1 MYWEEKTEDSVVYKV
16 PEDIID
22 LVFKIKCKA
31 LPIDHAEVL
40 SQQIGKF
47 LPWMLTDQGAAIHMI
62 HVAESANGWMRPTG
76 EDEII
81 NVSHRTKM
89 TLRIPSERFDDVNA
103 LVGKTLDIAGHPL
116 VVGKP
121 TKKVLSKMTTIF
133 SRYIDTNGEEDEGE
147 FLEAMQKEL
156 KSKNIRI
163 KKMMSGLIVPHT
175 FSDGVRL
182 TRKLML
188 SDLDVEES
196 VILQEQGIGNAQQY
210 GFGIF
215 LPHKGIDAVNKT
227 QDK

>member
-1 MYWEEKTEDSVVYKV
+1 MYWEEKTEDSVAYKV
-16 PEDIID
+16 PEDVID
-22 LVFKIKCKA
+22 LVFKIKCKS

-40 SQQIGKF
+40 SQQIEKH
-47 LPWMLTDQGAAIHMI
+47 LPWMITDKGAAIHMI
-62 HVAESANGWMRPTG
+62 HVAESANGWIRPNG
-76 EDEII
+76 EDDII

-89 TLRIPSERFDDVNA
+89 TLRIPSHRLDDVNT
-103 LVGKTLDIAGHPL
+103 LVGQQLDISGHAL

-133 SRYIDTNGEEDEGE
+133 SRYIDIKGEEDEGA
-147 FLEAMQKEL
+147 FLEAMQLDL
-156 KSKNIRI
+156 KAKGIRI
-163 KKMMSGLIVPHT
+163 KKMMSGLIIPHR
-175 FSDGVRL
+175 FSDGIRL

-196 VILQEQGIGNAQQY
+196 VLLQEQGIGDAQQY

-227 QDK
+227 QDQ

>member
-22 LVFKIKCKA
+22 LVFKIKCTS
-31 LPIDHAEVL
+31 LPIDHAEAL
-40 SQQIGKF
+40 AQQIEQY
-47 LPWMLTDQGAAIHMI
+47 LPWMLTDKGAAIHSI
-62 HVAESANGWMRPTG
+62 HVAESANGWIRPNG
-76 EDEII
+76 EDDII

-89 TLRIPSERFDDVNA
+89 TLRIPSARFDDMDK
-103 LVGKTLDIAGHPL
+103 LIGQQLDIKGHSL

-121 TKKVLSKMTTIF
+121 SKKVLSKMTTIF
-133 SRYIDTNGEEDEGE
+133 ARYVDTQGEEDEGI
-147 FLEAMQKEL
+147 FLQAMQAEL
-156 KSKNIRI
+156 ESKGIRI
-163 KKMMSGLIVPHT
+163 KKMMSGLLVPHK
-175 FSDGVRL
+175 FNDGVRL

-196 VILQEQGIGNAQQY
+196 VILQEQGLGVAQQY
-210 GFGIF
+210 GFGVF

>member
-22 LVFKIKCKA
+22 LVFKIKCSA
-31 LPIDHAEVL
+31 LPIDHAEML
-40 SQQIGKF
+40 SQQIAQY
-47 LPWMLTDQGAAIHMI
+47 LPWMLTDKGAAIHMI
-62 HVAESANGWMRPTG
+62 HVAESANGWIRPNG
-76 EDEII
+76 EDDII

-89 TLRIPSERFDDVNA
+89 TLRIPSDRLSDVNA
-103 LVGKTLDIAGHPL
+103 LVGQKLDINGHSL
-116 VVGKP
+116 VIGKP

-133 SRYIDTNGEEDEGE
+133 SRYIDTNGEEDEGK
-147 FLEAMQKEL
+147 FLDAMQQEI
-156 KSKNIRI
+156 KNKGVRV
-163 KKMMSGLIVPHT
+163 KKMMSGLIVPHR
-175 FSDGVRL
+175 FSDGIRL

>member
-1 MYWEEKTEDSVVYKV
+1 MYWEEKTVDSVVYKV
-16 PEDIID
+16 PEDVID
-22 LVFKIKCKA
+22 LVFKIKCKS
-31 LPIDHAEVL
+31 LPIDHAESL
-40 SQQIGKF
+40 SEQIERY
-47 LPWMLTDQGAAIHMI
+47 LPWMLTDAGAAIHSI
-62 HVAESANGWMRPTG
+62 HVAESANGWIRPSG
-76 EDEII
+76 ENDII

-89 TLRIPSERFDDVNA
+89 TLRIPSERLDDVNA
-103 LVGKTLDIAGHPL
+103 LVGQQLDIQGHSL
-116 VVGKP
+116 EVGKP

-133 SRYIDTNGEEDEGE
+133 ARYIDTLGEEDEGV
-147 FLEAMQKEL
+147 FLQAMQSEL
-156 KSKNIRI
+156 KAKGIRI
-163 KKMMSGLIVPHT
+163 KKMMSGLLVPHK

-196 VILQEQGIGNAQQY
+196 VILQEQGLGVALQY